1 MDAPGSFTRAELLE
15 ATGLSAPTIGSLTAH
30 LIEMGLLIDLGTG
43 PSSGGRRPS
52 LMAFNARHG
61 LVAGIALGPSHTR
74 VAVADLQGNIV
85 DQVKVT
91 TDVDRSPAKFL
102 THIAATVRT
111 LVRRAEIPRAQ
122 LLAVGVGAPG
132 AVDPDRGVLVGVAPN
147 LPGWSKVPIA
157 AVLQRVLDA
166 PILTENDVN
175 LAILGE
181 RWRGAARGHGTCAF
195 ITVGTG
201 IGAGI
206 LVNGE
211 LHQGHHFLAG
221 EIALMCMGPQY
232 AQTDF
237 GVRGCFETL
246 AGLKAVADR
255 WVGHGGHTG
264 DGWIAA
270 LFAAAAGGDADARGI
285 VDDTA
290 RLIGIATANVSVV
303 IDPSLVVLGGTLI
316 VQAPMLLDEVTRIV
330 AGIVPIPPRIVL
342 SSLHEEAPL
351 WGGLLLAT
359 QEAKTR
365 LRRQLRGE
373 SPPVSA
379 PGQAAIGRGAQ
390 IA

>member
-1 MDAPGSFTRAELLE
+1 MLAVDAPGSFTRAELIE

-30 LIEMGLLIDLGTG
+30 LIDLGLLIDLGTG

-61 LVAGIALGPSHTR
+61 LVAGIAVGPIDTR
-74 VAVADLQGNIV
+74 VAVADLQGTIV
-85 DQVKVT
+85 DQVKLA
-91 TDVDRSPAKFL
+91 TDVDRAPAEFL
-102 THIAATVRT
+102 AQIGATVRE
-111 LVRRAEIPRAQ
+111 LVRGARIPRAR

-132 AVDPDRGVLVGVAPN
+132 AVDPDRGVIVGVAPN

-157 AVLQRVLDA
+157 SVLQRALGA
-166 PILTENDVN
+166 PILAENDVN

-181 RWRGAARGHGTCAF
+181 RWRGAARGHATCAF
-195 ITVGTG
+195 VTVGTG

-206 LVNGE
+206 VVNGE
-211 LHQGHHFLAG
+211 LYRGHHFLAG

-232 AQTDF
+232 VSTDF

-246 AGLKAVADR
+246 AGLRAVADR
-255 WVGHGGHTG
+255 WVHQGGKTG
-264 DGWIAA
+264 DGWIGA
-270 LFAAAAGGDADARGI
+270 LFAAAAAGDSGARGI

-303 IDPSLVVLGGTLI
+303 IDPALVVLGGSLI
-316 VQAPMLLDEVTRIV
+316 VQAPMLLNEVIRTV

-342 SSLHEEAPL
+342 SELHEEAPL
-351 WGGLLLAT
+351 LGGLLLAT
-359 QEAKTR
+359 EEAKAR

-373 SPPVSA
+373 T
-379 PGQAAIGRGAQ
+379 PGLLTRAHAQ
-390 IA
+390 